1 MKGNVMPKFDANV
14 AFDAGEGIQ
23 YSGTK
28 IERLTEN
35 KYTLCNI
42 TIDITGSVRGFENDL
57 KRAVETAINALKLN
71 KNVCNN
77 VLARVTVFNSTIPGY
92 VEEIHGFVVVKD
104 IDPDN
109 DYKPF
114 ICNGAT
120 PLFIAH
126 DEGTTALFDYGIN
139 LYDKEFDVNTLQIT
153 ITDGEDNISNVQ
165 PEDTATK
172 IKKLEKV
179 ESHLSILITIDAAS
193 CMPSLE
199 DFNKRAEF
207 DHMINVE
214 DSSPEELAK
223 IADIISS
230 SVEEQSTALGSG
242 KSANL
247 NF

>member
-1 MKGNVMPKFDANV
+1 MPKFDENV
-14 AFDAGEGIQ
+14 PFDAGEGIQ

-28 IERLTEN
+28 LDRLFES

-42 TIDITGSVRGFENDL
+42 TVDTTGSVYGFEDDL
-57 KRAVETAINALKLN
+57 KKAVETAINALKLN

-77 VLARVTVFNSTIPGY
+77 VLARVTSFNSSITGY
-92 VEEIHGFVVVKD
+92 VEEVHGFTVVKD

-109 DYKPF
+109 DYQPF
-114 ICNGAT
+114 ACNGLT
-120 PLFIAH
+120 PLFFAH
-126 DEGTTALFDYGIN
+126 NEGVMALFDYGVN

-153 ITDGEDNISNVQ
+153 ITDGEDNIGGVA
-165 PEDTATK
+165 PEDTATR

-193 CMPSLE
+193 CMSALE